1 MRLVPV
7 SLSLVYVA
15 PFVFPPFSPSLSS
28 LSPIRFPSLPS
39 RPRSFPGCIPPPSL
53 LCSSLCNHPALSPR
67 RNASHPSH
75 LRPSYLPPQLEVDI
89 CLSPIPHTA
98 ATTLPLS
105 TRLTRI
111 CWQCPSSCR
120 YDYFSRFIHFPFS
133 FPLSLPLSPS
143 PPLPQ
148 RSCSLEF
155 SPSIIPRSRRTLARS
170 I

>member
-1 MRLVPV
+1 MKTIFPYEVRTFCVYLCV
-7 SLSLVYVA
+7 S
-15 PFVFPPFSPSLSS
+15 
-28 LSPIRFPSLPS
+28 FPSLFLPFTS
-39 RPRSFPGCIPPPSL
+39 LLSSFHPFHPRSVLCPRFAPPLPLLALGLSPVASPPSSL
-53 LCSSLCNHPALSPR
+53 LCSSLCSHPALSPR

-133 FPLSLPLSPS
+133 FPLSPPLPLTSPS
-143 PPLPQ
+143 PAELQ
-148 RSCSLEF
+148 S
-155 SPSIIPRSRRTLARS
+155 
-170 I
+170 